1 MSTLYREK
9 LTQMFK
15 KIYLKPALLTIL
27 ALGVALKITNPSE
40 EKHKETFYTNLE
52 KTGTLSSQSTRLIG
66 KSSDWLSNVFGTKSV
81 FIYKNN
87 FFYSSLK
94 IDNNN
99 NGIADSGDTTV
110 TFGILGNVFGGRGK

>member
-1 MSTLYREK
+1 
-9 LTQMFK
+9 MFK
-15 KIYLKPALLTIL
+15 NTYFKPALLTIL

-40 EKHKETFYTNLE
+40 EKHKEVFYDSLKNSDSFSSKILHTTG
-52 KTGTLSSQSTRLIG
+52 KT
-66 KSSDWLSNVFGTKSV
+66 SDVLGNIFGTKSV
-81 FIYKNN
+81 FVYKNN

-99 NGIADSGDTTV
+99 NGIADSEDTTV